1 MNKFVVGIT
10 LVLLI
15 AGFAFSTVAS
25 YKGVGLVAGGTQ
37 NTNTSSRSSVWFPVF
52 VGGGPGG
59 GK

>member
-1 MNKFVVGIT
+1 MNKLVVGVT

-15 AGFAFSTVAS
+15 LGFAFSTVAA
-25 YKGVGLVAGGTQ
+25 YKGAGLVASGTGSDS
-37 NTNTSSRSSVWFPVF
+37 NSSRSSVWFPVF

>member
-10 LVLLI
+10 LALLV
-15 AGFAFSTVAS
+15 AGFAFSTVAA
-25 YKGVGLVAGGTQ
+25 YKGAGLVAGGTQ
-37 NTNTSSRSSVWFPVF
+37 GDNSSRSSVWFPVF